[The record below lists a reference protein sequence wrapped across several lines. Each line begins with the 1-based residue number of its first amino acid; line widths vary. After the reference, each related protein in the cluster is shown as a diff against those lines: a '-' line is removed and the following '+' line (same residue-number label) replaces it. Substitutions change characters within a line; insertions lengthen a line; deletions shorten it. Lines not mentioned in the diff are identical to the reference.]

1 MENNKENPKNRENFM
16 EEKKVRTFEEIM
28 EGFDRI
34 EKMQEEN
41 AKKMAENMKGFAE
54 LRELQ
59 KKNEEESAK
68 RQEESAKRL
77 AELEKFIKEIGKNV
91 DGMNKSAGLI
101 AEEQVLDFL
110 TRTMTFGGN
119 HYDAIQQNV
128 HSKRTI
134 NDGEK
139 IEAEY
144 DVLLTNDVSVCIIET
159 KSRAREDDI
168 KDLVENKATKFK
180 KLFPI
185 FANHKLY
192 LGFAAMSF
200 EKGVREEAKKL
211 GIGILKPKGDFVEVY
226 DDNLKV
232 Y

>member
-1 MENNKENPKNRENFM
+1 M
-16 EEKKVRTFEEIM
+16 EEKKVLTFEELM
-28 EGFDRI
+28 AGFSRI
-34 EKMQEEN
+34 EKQQEEN
-41 AKKMAENMKGFAE
+41 AKQQEENARGFAE

-59 KKNEEESAK
+59 KTNEEKRNKELAK
-68 RQEESAKRL
+68 
-77 AELEKFIKEIGKNV
+77 LEKFINEVSKNV
-91 DGMNKSAGLI
+91 DGINKSAGMI
-101 AEEQVLDFL
+101 AEEQVLDYL
-110 TRTMTFGGN
+110 TRTMTFGKN
-119 HYDAIQQNV
+119 HFDAIQQNV
-128 HSKRTI
+128 HSKRVI

-144 DVLLTNDVSVCIIET
+144 DVLMTNDASVCIIET

-168 KDLVENKATKFK
+168 KDLIENKAAKFR

-185 FANHKLY
+185 FAEHKLY
-192 LGFAAMSF
+192 LGIAAMSF
-200 EKGVREEAKKL
+200 EYSARKEAVNL

>member
-1 MENNKENPKNRENFM
+1 M
-16 EEKKVRTFEEIM
+16 EEWREELAEI
-28 EGFDRI
+28 RAI
-34 EKMQEEN
+34 
-41 AKKMAENMKGFAE
+41 MAENAKGFAE

-59 KKNEEESAK
+59 KKNEEENAK
-68 RQEESAKRL
+68 RQEENAKQKEESAKRL
-77 AELEKFIKEIGKNV
+77 VELEKFIKDIGKNV
-91 DGMNKSAGLI
+91 DGMNKSAGMI
-101 AEEQVLDFL
+101 AEEQVLDYL

-139 IEAEY
+139 IESEY

>member
-1 MENNKENPKNRENFM
+1 M

-41 AKKMAENMKGFAE
+41 AKGFARIE
-54 LRELQ
+54 AQQE
-59 KKNEEESAK
+59 K
-68 RQEESAKRL
+68 RNR
-77 AELEKFIKEIGKNV
+77 ELEKLEKHIKEVSKNI
-91 DGMNKSAGLI
+91 DGLNKSAGMI
-101 AEEQVLDFL
+101 AEEQVLDYL
-110 TRTMTFGGN
+110 TRTMTFGKN
-119 HYDAIQQNV
+119 HFDAIQQNV

-134 NDGEK
+134 NGGEK

-144 DVLLTNDVSVCIIET
+144 DVLMTNDVSACIIET

-168 KDLVENKATKFK
+168 KDLVENKAAKFK

-192 LGFAAMSF
+192 LGIAAMSF
-200 EKGVREEAKKL
+200 EEGAKEEAKNL
-211 GIGILKPKGDFVEVY
+211 GIGILKPKGDFVEVI

>member
-1 MENNKENPKNRENFM
+1 M
-16 EEKKVRTFEEIM
+16 EEWREELAEI
-28 EGFDRI
+28 RAI
-34 EKMQEEN
+34 
-41 AKKMAENMKGFAE
+41 MAENAKGFAE

-59 KKNEEESAK
+59 KKNEEENEKGFAEI
-68 RQEESAKRL
+68 REQQEERNKELAK
-77 AELEKFIKEIGKNV
+77 LEKFINEVSKNV
-91 DGMNKSAGLI
+91 DGMNKSAGMI

-180 KLFPI
+180 KLFHI

-192 LGFAAMSF
+192 LGIAAISF
-200 EKGVREEAKKL
+200 EEGTKEEARKL
-211 GIGILKPKGDFVEVY
+211 GIGILKSKGDFVEVY

>member
-1 MENNKENPKNRENFM
+1 
-16 EEKKVRTFEEIM
+16 
-28 EGFDRI
+28 
-34 EKMQEEN
+34 
-41 AKKMAENMKGFAE
+41 
-54 LRELQ
+54 
-59 KKNEEESAK
+59 
-68 RQEESAKRL
+68 
-77 AELEKFIKEIGKNV
+77 
-91 DGMNKSAGLI
+91 
-101 AEEQVLDFL
+101 
-110 TRTMTFGGN
+110 
-119 HYDAIQQNV
+119 
-128 HSKRTI
+128 
-134 NDGEK
+134 DGEK
-139 IEAEY
+139 IESEY